1 MAPEAKQQ
9 CTIALLIQRMFL
21 SPGLL
26 AFSPLLTVCIS
37 RYGWRNALRIISGVI
52 LVFGVAFG
60 SVLIDP
66 PTDENIEI
74 CKKVKAHL
82 GEDKPEVV
90 PLTEDACVDI
100 GNNLQVMIDRTPE
113 NQSLCEELKE
123 EHHEDLTRQKQQ
135 KKCCFSS
142 DHYEVLDMMK
152 SFEPWVWSIGLTLSL
167 MGWTFFIINFVS

>member
-60 SVLIDP
+60 LVLVDP
-66 PTDENIEI
+66 PTYEKETCIKNDE
-74 CKKVKAHL
+74 AHL
-82 GEDKPEVV
+82 GDDIPEVV
-90 PLTEDACVDI
+90 PLTEDGVDI
-100 GNNLQVMIDRTPE
+100 GNNLQVTIDRTPE
-113 NQSLCEELKE
+113 NQSLCEELK

-142 DHYEVLDMMK
+142 DHYELLDMMK